1 MEEMAH
7 SKGDPYISVAE
18 KRWSTD
24 QGHDG
29 EEAQGMMRI
38 KVSRRDETTSWAR
51 GGVSKSVL
59 RSNYGGG

>member
-1 MEEMAH
+1 MAH

-18 KRWSTD
+18 TRWSTD

-38 KVSRRDETTSWAR
+38 KVKVYSSQLGAR
-51 GGVSKSVL
+51 KGQQIGTQIEL
-59 RSNYGGG
+59 WR

>member
-1 MEEMAH
+1 MAR

-18 KRWSTD
+18 TRWSTD

-38 KVSRRDETTSWAR
+38 EVKVCASRRDETA
-51 GGVSKSVL
+51 G
-59 RSNYGGG
+59 